1 MMINADGWL
10 TGIRH
15 HPSPNYDDRPASQS
29 IDLLVIHNISL
40 PPEQYEGDWILDFFC
55 NELDPC
61 AHPYFSEIA
70 DLKVSAHLLI
80 RRDGEIIQ
88 FVSLNQRAWHAG
100 QSCFQGKEGC
110 NDFSIG
116 IELEG
121 SDTQEFTEAQYQSLN
136 RITRLLLDHY
146 PRLTEERITGHSDIA
161 PDRKTD
167 PGPCFDWQH
176 YRNLLHSTTA

>member
-1 MMINADGWL
+1 MIVDEDGWL
-10 TGIRH
+10 TDIKRL
-15 HPSPNYDDRPASQS
+15 PSPNHDARPENSP

-40 PPEQYEGDWILDFFC
+40 PPGQFEGDAIARFFQ
-55 NELDPC
+55 NKLGADE
-61 AHPYFSEIA
+61 HPYFKEIA

-88 FVSLNQRAWHAG
+88 FVSFNQRAWHAG
-100 QSCFQGKEGC
+100 PSCFEERDCC

-116 IELEG
+116 IEMEG
-121 SDTQEFTEAQYQSLN
+121 TDDMPFTQAQYKALSTV
-136 RITRLLLDHY
+136 TRLLMNHY
-146 PRLTEERITGHSDIA
+146 PHLDKQRITGHSDIA

-176 YRNLLHSTTA
+176 YKKLIA